1 MKHAGTVVLGL
12 VGVALVVGVL
22 GYRTGCDPAL
32 HAAADRRDVTAWLKR
47 DFHLSDAQVAAIE
60 RLHRE
65 YATVCEGHCLAIGA
79 AKQERDALRR
89 AQPADPAALA
99 AAEQRIRALSTECET
114 SLLRHLERVAAEMP
128 PGEGRRYLE
137 LMRAR
142 VATFG
147 HGGAP
152 ELDLKDPHAEH
163 GH

>member
-22 GYRTGCDPAL
+22 GHRTGCDPAL
-32 HAAADRRDVTAWLKR
+32 HAAAARRDVTARLKR
-47 DFHLSDAQVAAIE
+47 DLTLSDAQVAAIE
-60 RLHRE
+60 RLPRE

-79 AKQERDALRR
+79 AQRERDELRR
-89 AQPADPAALA
+89 APAAAAAALA
-99 AAEQRIRALSTECET
+99 AAEQRIRELSTECET

-128 PGEGRRYLE
+128 AAEGRRYLE

-147 HGGAP
+147 HAGAP

>member
-1 MKHAGTVVLGL
+1 MNAKTEQGGSAAQPGYAGWIDRALAEHVRFAPD
-12 VGVALVVGVL
+12 VGQIALFGQRML
-22 GYRTGCDPAL
+22 LL
-32 HAAADRRDVTAWLKR
+32 HASSFTALRRELEKR
-47 DFHLSDAQVAAIE
+47 
-60 RLHRE
+60 
-65 YATVCEGHCLAIGA
+65 
-79 AKQERDALRR
+79 ERDALRR

-128 PGEGRRYLE
+128 AADGHRYLE